1 MLNFQLLTKLDKH
14 LYNLEKIS
22 KWPFFIV
29 WWAVRDALFGIETID
44 IDLTGPFS
52 PESIWDT
59 IEKNSSSLEMHG
71 LFRTEK
77 YGTVTIIHN
86 ETKQSGGSEEM
97 SSTNT
102 LEEIH
107 DNNSSQITY
116 EITPFREEWWYD
128 DLRHPSEIKWSHSLT
143 QDAWRRDFTI
153 NALYYTI
160 QGSPVAPS
168 HKIKIKIKEDQLTE
182 YLQKNGWTFLPGL
195 SLLILQDT
203 NIIERFFVD
212 WKYNLDTA
220 KDFFVSQKAFWIDP
234 ENIRILLDP
243 TSGLQDVY
251 TQRLRTVGQ
260 PDKRFNEDALRILR
274 ALRFV
279 NIWNQQLPWAHFDFQ
294 RETWDSIKTNYS
306 LVQHLPKERIHQE
319 LVKVFSANNP
329 FGYVALLD
337 ETNLLQYIFP
347 ALYKT
352 KNNEQPVRYHPFDT
366 YAHTLL
372 TLFHLQQINTN
383 YLVKL
388 GMLYH
393 DVGKPQQ
400 YAAYTEAMTKE
411 ERNAIHSSELNHV
424 NSGPVF
430 VKKDMSA
437 VWFSNKEIEEIARY
451 VAQHM
456 RPWQIL
462 EATGSNQIKKLRTL
476 YAEVWYELTKNIIDI
491 CKADRLGQYNP
502 LQGNEVDSV
511 DTLYALLDELRAK
524 EGQFTKDQLA
534 ISGNDIM
541 EYFWIS
547 PWPKIGEMLSK
558 AFDWVIHEK
567 EKRNTKEAI
576 LLYLEGIWNNA
587 KQ

>member
-1 MLNFQLLTKLDKH
+1 MFNFHLLTTLDRH
-14 LYNLEKIS
+14 IRRLES
-22 KWPFFIV
+22 FSEGPFFLV
-29 WWAVRDALFGIETID
+29 WWAVRDALFSIETKD
-44 IDLTGPFS
+44 IDATGAFS
-52 PESIWDT
+52 PEALWET
-59 IEKNSSSLEMHG
+59 IEKKNSAIEMHG

-77 YGTVTIIHN
+77 YGTVTIIYN
-86 ETKQSGGSEEM
+86 EKWKSEGIEGELIAN
-97 SSTNT
+97 S
-102 LEEIH
+102 LEEAH
-107 DNNSSQITY
+107 NGDPSQITY

-143 QDAWRRDFTI
+143 QDAGRRDFTI

-168 HKIKIKIKEDQLTE
+168 HKIKIKIKEDQLVE
-182 YLQKNGWTFLPGL
+182 YLQKNGWTFLPSL
-195 SLLILQDT
+195 SLLVLQDA

-212 WKYNLDTA
+212 WKYNIDTA
-220 KDFFVSQKAFWIDP
+220 KDFFASQKAFWIDP

-243 TSGLQDVY
+243 TNGLQDVY
-251 TQRLRTVGQ
+251 AQKLRTVGE

-279 NIWNQQLPWAHFDFQ
+279 NIRNQQIPSAHFDFQ
-294 RETWDSIKTNYS
+294 RDTWDSIKTNYA

-319 LVKVFSANNP
+319 LLKVFSANNP

-347 ALYKT
+347 ALYQT

-372 TLFHLQQINTN
+372 TLLHLQQINTN

-400 YAAYTEAMTKE
+400 YAAYTQAMTKE
-411 ERNAIHSSELNHV
+411 ERNAIHASELNHT

-534 ISGNDIM
+534 VSWNDIM
-541 EYFWIS
+541 EYFGIS
-547 PWPKIGEMLSK
+547 PWPEIGKMLSK
-558 AFDWVIHEK
+558 AFDRVLHER
-567 EKRNTKEAI
+567 EKRNSKEAI
-576 LLYLEGIWNNA
+576 LLYLEGIRNYA
-587 KQ
+587 K